1 MNTLL
6 EYKEYTDF
14 KKYIKESLDAHMF
27 DEDPGV
33 DFDEHWEKVE
43 KDDISYEYLSSRLPR
58 QKFSSG
64 ENRQP
69 AITDI
74 FKANDHYIAYIYGG
88 EHGPGNWKNYS
99 EFLKDLFAN
108 LDDAWVID
116 LSNDCADDVWT
127 LRLGFDIKEKGD

>member
-33 DFDEHWEKVE
+33 DFGEHWEKVE
-43 KDDISYEYLSSRLPR
+43 KDDTSYEYLSSRLPR
-58 QKFSSG
+58 QKFNSG

-88 EHGPGNWKNYS
+88 ENGPGNWKNYS

-108 LDDAWVID
+108 LDNAWVID
-116 LSNDCADDVWT
+116 LNNDCADDVWT
-127 LRLGFDIKEKGD
+127 LRLGFDIK